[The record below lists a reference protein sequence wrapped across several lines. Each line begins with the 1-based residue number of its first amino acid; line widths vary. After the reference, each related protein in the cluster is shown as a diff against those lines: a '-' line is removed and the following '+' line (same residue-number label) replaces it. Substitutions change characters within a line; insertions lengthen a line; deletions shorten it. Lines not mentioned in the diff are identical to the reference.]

1 MKKFHIISFIFVG
14 IVGALLHF
22 VYEWSGNNAIVGVFS
37 AVNEST
43 WEHLKLAFYPMVV
56 SSIVGYFTIGKD
68 IPNFIC
74 SRVKGILIAMSC
86 IVVFFYIYSGVLGRT
101 IDALNII
108 IFYISIFI
116 GEYFSY
122 RNMFKKSSCNNRVAI
137 AIVLMFF
144 VCFVLFTFF
153 TPEIGIF
160 KDPITNSYGV
170 NSSIDKYLKK

>member
-22 VYEWSGNNAIVGVFS
+22 VYEWSGNNAIVGAFS

-43 WEHLKLAFYPMVV
+43 WEHLKLVFYPMIV

-74 SRVKGILIAMSC
+74 SRTKGILIAMSC
-86 IVVFFYIYSGVLGRT
+86 IVVLFYVYSGVLGKT
-101 IDALNII
+101 IDAINII
-108 IFYISIFI
+108 IFYISVFV

-122 RNMFKKSSCNNRVAI
+122 KNMANKVSCNNILAI
-137 AIVLMFF
+137 IILLIFF
-144 VCFVLFTFF
+144 GSFILFTYF
-153 TPEIGIF
+153 TPQIGIF
-160 KDPITNSYGV
+160 KDPTTNSYG
-170 NSSIDKYLKK
+170 IK